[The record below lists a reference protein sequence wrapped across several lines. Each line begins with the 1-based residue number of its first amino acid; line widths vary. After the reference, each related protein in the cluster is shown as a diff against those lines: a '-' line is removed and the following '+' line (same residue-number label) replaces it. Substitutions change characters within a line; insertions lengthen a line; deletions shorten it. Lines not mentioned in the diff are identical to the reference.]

1 MRVKTKYLDVV
12 LTLRKN
18 GREKVYRFD
27 SLTKEQIYELRM
39 EGINLDEYLEE
50 STKAKKYKGIKKDKD
65 GRGIQ
70 GNVADKIN
78 GNTKDV

>member
-27 SLTKEQIYELRM
+27 SLTKEQIEELKM

-65 GRGIQ
+65 GGSIQ
-70 GNVADKIN
+70 GNVANEIN
-78 GNTKDV
+78 GNTEDV

>member
-27 SLTKEQIYELRM
+27 SLTKEQIEELKM

-70 GNVADKIN
+70 SNVANEIN
-78 GNTKDV
+78 GNTEDV

>member
-27 SLTKEQIYELRM
+27 SLTKEQIDELRM

-50 STKAKKYKGIKKDKD
+50 STKAKKYKGIKEKKD
-65 GRGIQ
+65 GGSIQ
-70 GNVADKIN
+70 SNVANKID